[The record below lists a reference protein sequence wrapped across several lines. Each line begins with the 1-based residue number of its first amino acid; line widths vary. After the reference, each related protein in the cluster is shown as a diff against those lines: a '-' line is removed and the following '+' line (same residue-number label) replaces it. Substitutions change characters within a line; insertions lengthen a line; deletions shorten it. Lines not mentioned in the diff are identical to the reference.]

1 MSNALDDG
9 ALDHGALDQ
18 RPLRQRPLDRKNV
31 WCGAPQAHVMFGPR
45 QRRRRVKKVARGK
58 GEPAAPGSPK
68 IKIAGPE
75 GRQKLTAR
83 VCRPSGAGSLF
94 SMIQGLRASRLP
106 LATFLR
112 AFGAHRLMRSL

>member
-58 GEPAAPGSPK
+58 GERSEPAAPGSPK
-68 IKIAGPE
+68 IKLQARRADRN
-75 GRQKLTAR
+75 GRRVSVAPPGLAR
-83 VCRPSGAGSLF
+83 YF
-94 SMIQGLRASRLP
+94 Q
-106 LATFLR
+106 
-112 AFGAHRLMRSL
+112 